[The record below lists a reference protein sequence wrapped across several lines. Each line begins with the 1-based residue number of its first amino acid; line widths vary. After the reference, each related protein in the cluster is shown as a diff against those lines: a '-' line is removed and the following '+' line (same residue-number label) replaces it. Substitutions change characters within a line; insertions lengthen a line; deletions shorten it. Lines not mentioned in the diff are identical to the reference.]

1 MKKIILFGTN
11 DKAEIFVRDSNSQI
25 SYVIDTEESKW
36 GTRFL
41 DYDVVSP
48 SQLMEEEWGGLQVI
62 LAFTPS
68 GAAFK
73 HVARLLTEMGLKE
86 NEHFISMLDA
96 FPANYPYEELRP
108 RNEYAPWKADQEFV
122 KVFNA
127 IRNHTLVDQYR
138 AYSLWSC
145 IEQVSSVPGA
155 LIEVGVWKG
164 GTGALIASQA
174 AQYGIAEKVYLC
186 DTFSGVVK
194 ASKEF
199 DNAYRG
205 GEHSDTSESVVRAL
219 VQQLELNNVRILKGI
234 FPDETAAD
242 IIEPAFRFCHI
253 DVDVYLS
260 AKHVFE
266 WVWDRMEV
274 GGVVVFDDYG
284 FMACQGVTQ
293 LVNELKH
300 RSDLFFSYNLNGQ
313 AIIVKHSKKR

>member
-1 MKKIILFGTN
+1 MKKTILFGTN
-11 DKAEIFVRDSNSQI
+11 DKAEIYVKEINRHV
-25 SYVIDTEESKW
+25 SYVIDMEESKW
-36 GTRFL
+36 GTTFFEYEIMPPSKLADEDL
-41 DYDVVSP
+41 DRTLVV
-48 SQLMEEEWGGLQVI
+48 

-73 HVARLLTEMGLKE
+73 QVSRLLTEMGLKE
-86 NEHFISMLDA
+86 KEHFISVLDV

-108 RNEYAPWKADQEFV
+108 RNEYAPWKGDQEFLQ
-122 KVFNA
+122 VFNA
-127 IRNHTLVDQYR
+127 IRNYTLVDQYR

-145 IEQVSSVPGA
+145 VEQVSSIKGA
-155 LIEVGVWKG
+155 LIEVGVWQG

-174 AQYGIAEKVYLC
+174 AKYGIAEKVYLC

-205 GEHSDTSESVVRAL
+205 GEHSDTSESVVRTL
-219 VQQLELNNVRILKGI
+219 VQQLGLGNVKILKGI

-242 IIEPAFRFCHI
+242 IVEPAFRLCHI

-266 WVWDRMEV
+266 WVWERMEV

-313 AIIVKHSKKR
+313 AIIVKHSKK